1 MDSRK
6 IDYPLELDELILKGQ
21 TKMTVL
27 AKMYN
32 LTECAIRTRKLK
44 LKREKL
50 GRETETLLEDRFIF
64 DCF

>member
-6 IDYPLELDELILKGQ
+6 INYPLELDELILKGE

-32 LTECAIRTRKLK
+32 ITETAIRTRKSK
-44 LKREKL
+44 LKREKS
-50 GRETETLLEDRFIF
+50 GRETEKLLEDRFIF

>member
-6 IDYPLELDELILKGQ
+6 TNYPLELDELILKGQ

-32 LTECAIRTRKLK
+32 LTETAIRTRKSK

-50 GRETETLLEDRFIF
+50 GRETEKPLDDKFIF